1 MRRTCLSL
9 LSAVLLTSLAQ
20 AHFIWLIPG
29 DKPNTVKLV
38 FSDKLAPD
46 VDNAE
51 LIDKIKQTGLYV
63 HDPATKHV
71 DLTMEKGTAAFIA
84 AFPEK
89 SQVIR
94 GKCTYGVFQ
103 RGENPA
109 SLLNYYCIYK
119 KGELKDSGCFHC
131 QPLQAREDKPGAF
144 LIEYDG
150 EPAAESEVVLAG
162 PEGFQELKSKTNKEG
177 YVTFDLKSAPKGLY
191 GLRAKHVVK
200 EAGEHQGKKY
210 ENITNYVTLVFQK

>member
-1 MRRTCLSL
+1 MLRLGFAIVSMLFVSSL
-9 LSAVLLTSLAQ
+9 CQ

-46 VDNAE
+46 TGNPE
-51 LIDKIKQTGLYV
+51 LIEKIKQTGLYV

-71 DLTMEKGTAAFIA
+71 DLSMEKGDAAFIA

-89 SQVIR
+89 SHVIR
-94 GKCTYGVFQ
+94 GKCVYGVFQ
-103 RGENPA
+103 RGNNPA
-109 SLLNYYCIYK
+109 SLLKYYAIYK
-119 KGELKDSGCFHC
+119 KGDLKDSACFHC
-131 QPLQAREDKPGAF
+131 QPLQAREESAGKF
-144 LIEYDG
+144 LVEYEND
-150 EPAAESEVVLAG
+150 PAVDSEVVLVG
-162 PEGFQELKSKTNKEG
+162 PEGFKEMTGKTDKDG
-177 YVTFDLKSAPKGLY
+177 YVTFDLKNAPKGLY

-210 ENITNYVTLVFQK
+210 ENVTNYVTLVFNR